1 LATGSHARASL
12 PTPVLRKVLRNRSF
26 RFAAGFAVAVVVP
39 VAVLVYVQLGA
50 VRDLE
55 RTSVLVL
62 EALSRQTADAIA
74 KAIEQDFEQPAF
86 VIERLDH
93 LAIEQFRLLTVSD
106 GLIRATRLSR
116 LADAYYLWSENA
128 PGGRA
133 APVLELPGRGLP
145 GDPAGVAARFV
156 EAGAESARLH
166 ALAADLAA
174 QRQPWGSV
182 RYVVDGRPNV
192 LVLHLLFES
201 SARTRLTSFIG
212 FRVDLR
218 RLPDEYLAAAV
229 NERLVG
235 ANRQTGLGRLMVT
248 VADQDGELVFQ
259 SAAGASEPWVDERTI
274 PLVFFDREIM
284 PAHLPCESCLG
295 TWRLRTSYG
304 GRSIA
309 SLARA
314 GTVGHRA
321 MLVTLVLVLAVSL
334 ALVARAAV
342 KEVQLSEAKSHFV
355 ASVSHDLKTPLAL
368 IQLFAETLELGRVR
382 SAERAR
388 EYYRI
393 IGAEARKLA
402 GLIDNLLD
410 FSKID
415 AGVRMYRLAPVDLGE
430 LARSVVA
437 RLGPQF
443 EQGGFEV
450 RFSPSPGLPPVLA
463 DAEAVELAVGNLL
476 SNAMKYS
483 GRAREIDV
491 AVGRDASLAWVRV
504 TDRGVGI
511 PRRLQRRVFEK
522 FFRIER
528 EGDVGGCGLGL
539 AIVDQVMRAHGGRV
553 RVQSEPG
560 QGSAFTLYFPI
571 PKGRRDVDEAR
582 AGDRRRAPDAAGVA

>member
-1 LATGSHARASL
+1 MLPRAFR
-12 PTPVLRKVLRNRSF
+12 TRSF
-26 RFAAGFAVAVVVP
+26 RFMTGFAVAVVIP

-62 EALSRQTADAIA
+62 ESFSRQTADAIA

-86 VIERLDH
+86 VIERIDH
-93 LAIEQFRLLTVSD
+93 LAIERFRLLTVAD
-106 GLIRATRLSR
+106 GLIRAARLSR
-116 LADAYYLWSENA
+116 LADAYYVWSEKA
-128 PGGRA
+128 PGGRT
-133 APVLELPGRGLP
+133 APVLELPGRELP
-145 GDPAGVAARFV
+145 RTPAAAVTRFV
-156 EAGAESARLH
+156 DAGAESARLH

-174 QRQPWGSV
+174 HRQPWGSV
-182 RYVVDGRPNV
+182 RYAVDGRPNV
-192 LVLHLLFES
+192 LVIHLLFES

-212 FRVDLR
+212 FRVDLA
-218 RLPDEYLAAAV
+218 RLRDEYLAAAV
-229 NERLVG
+229 SEQLVG
-235 ANRQTGLGRLMVT
+235 PNSQTGLGRLMVT
-248 VADQDGELVFQ
+248 VTDQDGRLVFQ
-259 SAAGASEPWVDERTI
+259 SESGASAPWVDERTI
-274 PLVFFDREIM
+274 PLVFFNREIM

-304 GRSIA
+304 TRSIA

-334 ALVARAAV
+334 ALVARAAG

-393 IGAEARKLA
+393 IGVEARKLA

-415 AGVRMYRLAPVDLGE
+415 SGVRMYRLSPVDLCE
-430 LARSVVA
+430 LTRGVVA
-437 RLGPQF
+437 RFGPQF

-450 RFSPSPGLPPVLA
+450 RFSPSPGLPLVLG

-483 GRAREIDV
+483 GSAREIAV
-491 AVGRDASLAWVRV
+491 AVGRDTMLAWVRV
-504 TDRGVGI
+504 TDGGVGI

-522 FFRIER
+522 FFRIEHDD
-528 EGDVGGCGLGL
+528 DVGGCGLGL
-539 AIVDQVMRAHGGRV
+539 AIVDQVMRAHRGRV

-560 QGSAFTLYFPI
+560 RGSAFTLYFPI
-571 PKGRRDVDEAR
+571 PKERRDVDDAR
-582 AGDRRRAPDAAGVA
+582 ARDRRRAPDAAGVA